1 MHQHFHSPLT
11 NVDNVV
17 LSGNVST
24 RNGTGDGSV
33 GAAWRRTT
41 SDRNWFEVDAKLG
54 SNSST
59 TATYFRRLTSKTFV
73 NMSGQKLYSVYRVQ
87 TNQINAFNV
96 SLPLPSAL
104 RTSYVYVIW
113 LLSQFL
119 L

>member
-1 MHQHFHSPLT
+1 MKCPLPNSPLS

-54 SNSST
+54 SNASSS
-59 TATYFRRLTSKTFV
+59 ATYFHRLTTKTFV
-73 NMSGQKLYSVYRVQ
+73 NMSGEKNRTEKFCL
-87 TNQINAFNV
+87 
-96 SLPLPSAL
+96 LP
-104 RTSYVYVIW
+104 RFRY
-113 LLSQFL
+113 LL
-119 L
+119 